1 MTVVVEGQLEFTFP
15 AAWGVTVFDAPGTII
30 PKGIQPVDFVVDRGN
45 DVLLIEVKDPSHTR
59 APHAERARFL
69 SIMQS
74 QELTNEQLVPKARTS
89 WSYLH
94 LMGLHRQKPLIFIAV
109 IGTENLSI
117 EPMLLQGLTDRLN
130 QRLQH
135 EADDPWVIQYVQS
148 GIVVA
153 AMDLPQHLA
162 GVGVKRL
169 P

>member
-30 PKGIQPVDFVVDRGN
+30 PKGIQPVDFVVDRGH
-45 DVLLIEVKDPSHTR
+45 DVLLIEVKDPSNTH
-59 APHAERARFL
+59 APATERARFL
-69 SIMQS
+69 RIMES

-94 LMGLHRQKPLIFIAV
+94 LMGLHRQKRLTFIAV

-117 EPMLLQGLTDRLN
+117 EPILLLGLTDRLN
-130 QRLQH
+130 RRLQH
-135 EADDPWVIQYVQS
+135 EADHPWVIPDVQS
-148 GIVVA
+148 GVLVA
-153 AMDLPQHLA
+153 AVDLPQVLP
-162 GVGVKRL
+162 GVRVRRL